1 MTNGN
6 DSKQKHTMT
15 TIHKKSGT
23 NLTASPTKDK
33 PKMI

>member
-1 MTNGN
+1 MTSGN
-6 DSKQKHTMT
+6 DGKHKR
-15 TIHKKSGT
+15 TIKTRHKKSGT